1 MDYLPIFYRIKQ
13 RACLVVG
20 GGSVASRKV
29 SLLRKAGADVTVVST
44 ELCDEL
50 EKLAS
55 SKAIRYLNRQYEKR
69 DLDGCMLVIAATD
82 QADVNEQC
90 KSRYRQAAHRR
101 CWPG

>member
-20 GGSVASRKV
+20 GGSIASRKV
-29 SLLRKAGADVTVVST
+29 NLIRKAGADVTVVSP

-55 SKAIRYLNRQYEKR
+55 SNAIRHLNRQYEKH
-69 DLDGCMLVIAATD
+69 DLDDCVLVIAATD
-82 QADVNEQC
+82 HVTQYSGKC
-90 KSRYRQAAHRR
+90 
-101 CWPG
+101 G